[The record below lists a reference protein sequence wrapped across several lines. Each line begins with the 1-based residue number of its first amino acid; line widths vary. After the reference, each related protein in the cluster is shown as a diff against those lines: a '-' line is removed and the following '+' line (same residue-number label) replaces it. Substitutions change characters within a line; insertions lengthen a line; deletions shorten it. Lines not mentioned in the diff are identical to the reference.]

1 MRRYI
6 FLLCLAVGLSLGSTT
21 GQDKSVKQAGEKLSI
36 LLSYIDMLYVDPAN
50 IDKLSEAAVRS
61 VLLELDP
68 HSYYLSAEELEEA
81 NEELAGQFEGI
92 GVQFQ
97 IHKDTILVISP
108 ITGGP
113 SERVGIMAGDKIVE
127 INGQNATGPDI
138 DNRFVFDRLR
148 GLAGTQV
155 KVGIKRGR
163 RDDILNYTITRA
175 AIPVTTLDAV
185 FMAAPGIGYIR
196 INRFAQNTMSEFQES
211 LKLLKKEGMKKLI
224 LDLRN
229 NSGGYMHAAI
239 DMVDQFMESNKLIVY
254 TQGYHSPRQDFY
266 STWLG
271 SFIKGEVVVMI
282 DEGSASASEIVAGAV
297 QDWDRGIVVGR
308 RSFGKGLVQKQFP
321 LNDGSAV
328 RLTTARYYTP
338 SGRSI
343 QKPYENGQE
352 DYFLELA
359 QRFEHG
365 EFVYA
370 DSIRFPDSLRYQTRG
385 GRVVYGGGGIMPDIF
400 VPWDST
406 EYTDLYAELIRTG
419 VINDNVLEFI
429 EENRSKLKET
439 YPDIHGFKDF
449 VLPASV
455 ISSMRKMADE
465 RQVVWSDKEYDL
477 SATLIQS
484 QLKALIARNLFDISA
499 YFQVILEEDDA
510 YNHALEALHNKD
522 IWNRVLSQ

>member
-1 MRRYI
+1 
-6 FLLCLAVGLSLGSTT
+6 
-21 GQDKSVKQAGEKLSI
+21 
-36 LLSYIDMLYVDPAN
+36 
-50 IDKLSEAAVRS
+50 
-61 VLLELDP
+61 
-68 HSYYLSAEELEEA
+68 
-81 NEELAGQFEGI
+81 
-92 GVQFQ
+92 
-97 IHKDTILVISP
+97 
-108 ITGGP
+108 
-113 SERVGIMAGDKIVE
+113 
-127 INGQNATGPDI
+127 
-138 DNRFVFDRLR
+138 
-148 GLAGTQV
+148 
-155 KVGIKRGR
+155 
-163 RDDILNYTITRA
+163 
-175 AIPVTTLDAV
+175 
-185 FMAAPGIGYIR
+185 
-196 INRFAQNTMSEFQES
+196 
-211 LKLLKKEGMKKLI
+211 
-224 LDLRN
+224 
-229 NSGGYMHAAI
+229 MHAAI